1 MTESLS
7 FRYLIVNHVPLG
19 RCASPQHLRVGAM
32 WMHDLRAQR
41 DALRAVGAELIVACP
56 LVDELE
62 IEKSG
67 SFDLVEVDLAAEG
80 FSFVPLPYYE
90 SLKGWWKTR
99 HTARAML
106 AQAIVNADV
115 VHLGDGAHPIPY
127 DAIAWDLAR
136 HAGKK
141 IVWVYDGADVLP
153 RLQEHAESR
162 RSALARVAWRYL
174 IRQRERSSRAHVR
187 DADLVFAHN
196 AAVVQRF
203 ADAWGP
209 HCHFFDRSFVTDDVL
224 IGAAELDAR
233 CEELRDRR
241 RALRLVAAG
250 RQIRIKGTDQV
261 LRAMASARAK
271 GAELELEV
279 FGDGEDL
286 PAFRELAR
294 ELGLADRV
302 RFLGSVPYG
311 RELFDHLRRSQVMMI
326 TNLTPEISRN
336 VLLSMALGL
345 PILGYRNAGTDELLS
360 KSGAGVLTP
369 PGDVE
374 ALAGA
379 MLHAA
384 QDRESLVNQ
393 ARGGRLVAGEK
404 TLEGCHRERA
414 RLVGELLSA
423 SASAGSDQRSR
434 KPSRM

>member
-1 MTESLS
+1 MSETLS

-41 DALRAVGAELIVACP
+41 DALRSVGAELIVACP
-56 LVDELE
+56 LVDELRV
-62 IEKSG
+62 EKSG
-67 SFDLVEVDLAAEG
+67 SFDLIEVDLAAEG

-153 RLQEHAESR
+153 RLVEHAESR
-162 RSALARVAWRYL
+162 RNALARAAWRYL
-174 IRQRERSSRAHVR
+174 IRQRERNSRSHVR
-187 DADLVFAHN
+187 EADLVFAHN

-224 IGAAELDAR
+224 IGSAELEQR
-233 CEELRDRR
+233 CEELRDRTGP
-241 RALRLVAAG
+241 LRLVAAG

-261 LRAMASARAK
+261 LRAMAAARAK
-271 GAELELEV
+271 GAALELEV
-279 FGDGEDL
+279 YGDGEDL
-286 PAFRELAR
+286 ATFRELAR
-294 ELGLADRV
+294 GLGLSEVV
-302 RFLGSVPYG
+302 RFQGSVPYG
-311 RELFDHLRRSQVMMI
+311 RELFEHLRRSQVMMI

-336 VLLSMALGL
+336 VLLAMALGL
-345 PILGYRNAGTDELLS
+345 PILGYRNSGTDELLS
-360 KSGAGVLTP
+360 QSGAGVLVP

-374 ALAGA
+374 ALANA
-379 MLHAA
+379 LVAA
-384 QDRESLVNQ
+384 AEDRESLARR
-393 ARGGRLVAGEK
+393 ARGGRAVAGEK

-414 RLVGELLSA
+414 QLVAKMLRENRAAPAA
-423 SASAGSDQRSR
+423 SGQRR
-434 KPSRM
+434 